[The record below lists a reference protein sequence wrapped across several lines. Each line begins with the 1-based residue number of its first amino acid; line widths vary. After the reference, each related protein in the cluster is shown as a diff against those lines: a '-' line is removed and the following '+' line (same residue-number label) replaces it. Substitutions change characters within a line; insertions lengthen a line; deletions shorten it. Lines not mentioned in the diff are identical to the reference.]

1 MAVITKNHALNVIR
15 RAFGPEFAE
24 SIAGSVPDRINLDDP
39 ADTKVLADLGVTRD
53 RLLDALGGEL

>member
-15 RAFGPEFAE
+15 RAFGPDFAE
-24 SIAGSVPDRINLDDP
+24 SIAGSLPSQINLDDP